1 MKTMLLLSVLC
12 ILALDACSPQGTPI
26 PTLLPADQP
35 PTSIATQIPTAA
47 PTEAAQ
53 GPKAYSNSAF
63 GLGFQFPAAWY
74 GPEEYVADQTLRV
87 EVGSDKVY
95 PYGEV
100 PDQPSAVTDSYDV
113 VVQYNKGTQAPP
125 DNYAT
130 LEGLQDGASSSGPRS
145 LITRVKALDS
155 GRFKGFEYIFTLP
168 EGAATEHVYGREV
181 VLYDSQTGDLVTVLG
196 QPINVVVDSGADWR
210 EVYKGLD
217 QANQPAFEDIL
228 ASLTVQ

>member
-1 MKTMLLLSVLC
+1 MRILLLLSVLGALV
-12 ILALDACSPQGTPI
+12 LAACSPQATAA
-26 PTLLPADQP
+26 PTSVPATQP
-35 PTSIATQIPTAA
+35 PTALATQIPTAA
-47 PTEAAQ
+47 PTEAVAS
-53 GPKAYSNSAF
+53 PKSYSNSAF

-74 GPEEYVADQTLRV
+74 GPEEYVSGQTLRV

-100 PDQPSAVTDSYDV
+100 PDQPSSVTDSYDV
-113 VVQYNKGTQAPP
+113 VVQYSKGTQAPP

-130 LEGLQDGASSSGPRS
+130 LESLQDGQSSSGPRS

-217 QANQPAFEDIL
+217 QANQLAFEDIV

>member
-1 MKTMLLLSVLC
+1 MRILLLLSVLGALV
-12 ILALDACSPQGTPI
+12 LAACSPQATAA
-26 PTLLPADQP
+26 PTSVPATQP
-35 PTSIATQIPTAA
+35 PTALATQIPTAA
-47 PTEAAQ
+47 PTEAVAS
-53 GPKAYSNSAF
+53 PKSYSNSAF

-74 GPEEYVADQTLRV
+74 GPEEYVSGQTLRV

-100 PDQPSAVTDSYDV
+100 PDQPSSVTDSYDV
-113 VVQYNKGTQAPP
+113 VVQYSKGTQAPP

-130 LEGLQDGASSSGPRS
+130 LESLQDGQSSSGPRS

-181 VLYDSQTGDLVTVLG
+181 VLYDSQTGDLATVLG
-196 QPINVVVDSGADWR
+196 QPINVLVDSGADWR

-217 QANQPAFEDIL
+217 QANQLAFEDIV

>member
-1 MKTMLLLSVLC
+1 MRTLLLLSVLG
-12 ILALDACSPQGTPI
+12 ILALGACSPQATPA
-26 PTLLPADQP
+26 PTTLPATQS
-35 PTSIATQIPTAA
+35 PTSVATQASTAA

-53 GPKAYSNSAF
+53 GPKAYSNSTF

-74 GPEEYVADQTLRV
+74 GPQEYVSDQTLRV

-100 PDQPSAVTDSYDV
+100 PDQPSTVTDSYDV
-113 VVQYNKGTQAPP
+113 VVQYSQGTQAPP

-130 LEGLQDGASSSGPRS
+130 LESLEDDQSSSDARS
-145 LITRVKALDS
+145 LVTRVRALEL
-155 GRFKGFEYIFTLP
+155 GRFKGYEYIFTLP
-168 EGAATEHVYGREV
+168 EGAQTEHVYGREV
-181 VLYDSQTGDLVTVLG
+181 VLYDPQTGDLLTILG

-217 QANQPAFEDIL
+217 QANQASFEDIV
-228 ASLTVQ
+228 ASLNVQ